1 MLLEEA
7 GSAWVSQSHGDGVY
21 TSATSPPD
29 PPPPTNNTQLQRHL
43 LPSAGTVVPEPAP
56 PLPTTGRQQGHD
68 RNYPLSQLHLQLPQ
82 ANGASPRP
90 LPPSTTPLTEHPSH
104 QDHEKRPPRRLN
116 DRQGRK
122 RRHGT
127 VRERI
132 HPIPHQRRSPTPLI
146 PATPPPNQAP
156 RLTHVSPH
164 SRRHRLLLRAPHH
177 LRRRHPRRDAQ
188 HRLRKL
194 RRGPPTLSP
203 RLQSTEGRPLPE
215 VEGRGTGAAAAHET
229 VALRSIP
236 GTASTSSRALHAAP
250 STSSTNHR
258 QRATPTLS
266 HLLRVPAR
274 AQNTPPSPNPQPVA
288 CAAPPE
294 QTQPLHQI
302 PPLVPNALTSVGRTD
317 RHQRVSEDTPFI
329 AHSTRKPKYIP
340 EERSSLHGTSTW
352 GSK

>member
-7 GSAWVSQSHGDGVY
+7 YFAWVSQSYGDGVY

-29 PPPPTNNTQLQRHL
+29 PPPPTNNTQLQQHL

-82 ANGASPRP
+82 ANGASRS

-132 HPIPHQRRSPTPLI
+132 HPIPHQRRSLIPLI
-146 PATPPPNQAP
+146 RATPPPNQAP

-188 HRLRKL
+188 NRLRKL

-215 VEGRGTGAAAAHET
+215 VEDERYRRRGR
-229 VALRSIP
+229 IP
-236 GTASTSSRALHAAP
+236 QRPRPASLTPKSLPQNLNLIACRPRRAIDIKHRPTSTRNTNTLPPPTCASESSKYTAVLKGNANSHA
-250 STSSTNHR
+250 SCT
-258 QRATPTLS
+258 
-266 HLLRVPAR
+266 
-274 AQNTPPSPNPQPVA
+274 
-288 CAAPPE
+288 
-294 QTQPLHQI
+294 
-302 PPLVPNALTSVGRTD
+302 LVPT
-317 RHQRVSEDTPFI
+317 
-329 AHSTRKPKYIP
+329 
-340 EERSSLHGTSTW
+340 
-352 GSK
+352 